1 MCAGLTL
8 ASCSGTSKGLEP
20 GTLRVNLGA
29 EPPGLDWDVATDS
42 TSFDVVSNLMVGLT
56 EYTPQLTC
64 KPACAAS
71 WDVLDGGKRYL
82 FHLRKDVRWTDGKP
96 VTAKDFEYAWQ
107 RLLDPQTGASYAYL
121 FYDLVNAYEFN
132 TGQIKDAGS
141 VGVKALD
148 DYTFEVRLRKP
159 IAYFIYLTAI
169 CPSYPMRRDVI
180 EKWGNRWTEPDNIVT
195 NGPFQLKK
203 WAHEYKIELAS
214 NPLYFDG
221 APKVKRIKMFMVSE
235 QSTAF
240 ALYENDQLDFVDNRS
255 FSTSDVERFKDSPQ
269 YKNVPLLR
277 QNYVG
282 FNVHKKPF
290 DDPRVRKAFSMAL
303 DRDTFATIL
312 RRHERGASTWI
323 PPGMIGYSK
332 DSAVAFDPKRARA
345 TPC

>member
-8 ASCSGTSKGLEP
+8 ASCSGPSKGLEP

-290 DDPRVRKAFSMAL
+290 DYPRVRKAFLWLLTEIHSPPFCA
-303 DRDTFATIL
+303 ATNAVL
-312 RRHERGASTWI
+312 
-323 PPGMIGYSK
+323 PPG
-332 DSAVAFDPKRARA
+332 FLLE
-345 TPC
+345 